1 MKKWYQFTTS
11 TGDVWRVP
19 TLIIAKNRAAY
30 YQNKNGE
37 SLEESLKNDT
47 IPFFEEDDFEIED
60 WARNNMDWAEVENYA
75 EKLVSKGPDMQE
87 EWVNPEESEITD

>member
-11 TGDVWRVP
+11 TGDVWRVS
-19 TLIIAKNRAAY
+19 TMIIAKDRAVY
-30 YQNKNGE
+30 YAKKKNIDIEG
-37 SLEESLKNDT
+37 SLQNDT

-87 EWVNPEESEITD
+87 EWVNSE